1 MKSAQRMR
9 YTKERLDDALS
20 KGIISRDVY
29 ESNIDAAIRF
39 DEHKADVERM
49 TADGSYVFCRSIDD
63 LNVDL
68 GFGLI
73 DERTYEAI
81 VWSRSIPRDQPIH
94 EIDSV
99 KIRFNLMG
107 LKEGGRYDTFEY
119 IFDPDDHTI
128 SSRKYCIHGT
138 LFEGCGNYKAPD
150 NAHITEISED
160 GSDTIMRL
168 VSKLYDDGSLDMDY
182 TDAKGFDSI
191 FFDLYVRT
199 PQGTKHTKGSER
211 FPKFLDSMLLMFNAD
226 IWRSHILLSE

>member
-1 MKSAQRMR
+1 MESAQRMR

-20 KGIISRDVY
+20 KGIITKDVY
-29 ESNIDAAIRF
+29 ESNIGVAIGF
-39 DEHKADVERM
+39 DEHRADVERM
-49 TADGSYVFCRSIDD
+49 TADGSYVFCRGIDD
-63 LNVDL
+63 LDIDL
-68 GFGLI
+68 DFGLI

-81 VWSRSIPRDQPIH
+81 VWSRSISKDQPIH
-94 EIDSV
+94 DIDSV

-119 IFDPDDHTI
+119 IFDPDDRTI

-150 NAHITEISED
+150 DAHIVDISED
-160 GSDTIMRL
+160 RTDIIMGL
-168 VSKLYDDGSLDMDY
+168 VSKLYDDGSLDIDY
-182 TDAKGFDSI
+182 TDANGFDSI

-199 PQGTKHTKGSER
+199 PQGTKHTKGCER
-211 FPKFLDSMLLMFNAD
+211 FPRFLDSMLLMFDAD